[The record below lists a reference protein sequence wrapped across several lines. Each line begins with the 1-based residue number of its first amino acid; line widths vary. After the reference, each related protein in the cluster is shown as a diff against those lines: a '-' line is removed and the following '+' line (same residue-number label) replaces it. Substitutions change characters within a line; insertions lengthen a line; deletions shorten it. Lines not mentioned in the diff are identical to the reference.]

1 MIHKVIELL
10 FYFTITAVAF
20 YFLSAEIDRWTGE
33 IDSFHQIERN
43 SCDNC

>member
-1 MIHKVIELL
+1 MIHKIIELL

-20 YFLSAEIDRWTGE
+20 YFLTAEIDKWAEG

-43 SCDNC
+43 SP